1 MERSTTSQDEP
12 TGVAPVVEEPTHR
25 PDGRGYIDDADAGD
39 DVTEAGADADDLS
52 DGSSVEEEDTED
64 ERSHGGWPLEAEAA
78 EAGEAGAEE
87 LSDDEMLE
95 WGVEDEDWELADGNF
110 TKQYNRVRQSY
121 AATTDAGAAGPS
133 KPLPARNTHALRT
146 QRAAPA
152 SAGSLSKKLVNP
164 AILAGGVAANPKS
177 VADRANQK
185 DKADRATHEQV
196 LDART
201 RLVLSALVNRGFF
214 SVIEHCISTGK
225 EANVYLAYPGDNV
238 PPEPSPYPPTI
249 AVKIYRT
256 SILNFRSRKSYI
268 EGEHRFRGGY
278 TSAKNPRKMVRLWA
292 EKELRNLRRL
302 VQGGVRAPVVI
313 EQRENVLVMEFLGQ
327 GSTASPRLKDAEI
340 SNSKLPRLYG
350 ELLVAMRRM
359 FHHCHLVHADL
370 SEYNILYHA
379 GHVYIIDVSQSVE
392 HDHPSAF
399 DFLRSDIRNVED
411 FFQRRSGGEVRTLGI
426 RRTWSFIVDE
436 SVGLTPDEELGDA
449 GEDRLLDVLKT
460 WLDAEPEPA
469 SADAAAPSAEQT
481 AVDDAVF
488 FSSYIP
494 RSLGEVYDPERD
506 VELLRSG
513 QGDKLIYAGV
523 TGLQIGDG
531 GAEAEAEVEEEVAA
545 PATDEVPAET
555 EEQAT
560 EAAAEATV
568 EPAAPPAAADAATPA
583 PATPAPKPTKAV
595 RFEGDDDEDEDADSD
610 DDSPAAE
617 KKSRGFRHEDKD
629 AKKERKKA
637 LKEENREKRQNK
649 MPKGEK
655 KRLIKKSGRS

>member
-1 MERSTTSQDEP
+1 MERSTTSPNHADEP
-12 TGVAPVVEEPTHR
+12 TTAPAVEQLAHR
-25 PDGRGYIDDADAGD
+25 PDGKGYIDDEDALD
-39 DVTEAGADADDLS
+39 NVTEAGGDDLS
-52 DGSSVEEEDTED
+52 DGSSVEEEDSEAD
-64 ERSHGGWPLEAEAA
+64 EAELADD
-78 EAGEAGAEE
+78 
-87 LSDDEMLE
+87 LSDEEMLE

-121 AATTDAGAAGPS
+121 AATDASAGPS
-133 KPLPARNTHALRT
+133 NPLPARNTHALRT

-152 SAGSLSKKLVNP
+152 AAGSLSKKLINP
-164 AILAGGVAANPKS
+164 AVLAGGVAANPKS

-225 EANVYLAYPGDNV
+225 EANVYLAYPGDNA

-278 TSAKNPRKMVRLWA
+278 MSAKNPRKMVRLWA

-302 VQGGVRAPVVI
+302 VQGGVRAPIVI

-411 FFQRRSGGEVRTLGI
+411 FFQRRSGGEVRTLGL

-436 SVGLTPDEELGDA
+436 SVGLTPEEEQGDA
-449 GEDRLLDVLKT
+449 GEDRLLDILKT
-460 WLDAEPEPA
+460 WLDAEPEAAP
-469 SADAAAPSAEQT
+469 DAAGATTSEQK

-523 TGLQIGDG
+523 TGLQISD
-531 GAEAEAEVEEEVAA
+531 AKEAKDAAASASEATPEAKPEAEEKA
-545 PATDEVPAET
+545 PD
-555 EEQAT
+555 
-560 EAAAEATV
+560 
-568 EPAAPPAAADAATPA
+568 ADAPKTPK
-583 PATPAPKPTKAV
+583 TV
-595 RFEGDDDEDEDADSD
+595 RFEGDDEDEDDGSD
-610 DDSPAAE
+610 DDGDEAPAAE
-617 KKSRGFRHEDKD
+617 RRRPGADVSQ
-629 AKKERKKA
+629 ERKKA